1 MRKTHHVPQLTRDAL
16 RSRLLQLA
24 SLGASG
30 ASIDLQIDT
39 LLEEILHDE
48 QLLEDDLVPQPLPAW
63 AEARDEDSRIVVTGM
78 GVLTPLGIGLPAF
91 WNGLVEGRSGVGPIT
106 LCDPGDSPSRIAGE
120 VPGFDPREY
129 LEAKEARRISRAS
142 QFAVAAA
149 RMALADSGLAITD
162 ENRYEVGALIA
173 NGSSSPP
180 DTELAARTLFER
192 GFGKVNPF
200 YITGSLPN
208 MPSCQV
214 AIHLG
219 LLGYNTA
226 IATACAASSQA
237 IGEATE
243 VLRRGEASAML
254 AGGTEAPICQLTLAS
269 FCAIRALSTRNAEP
283 QRASRPF
290 DTGRD
295 GFVLGEGAGVLV
307 LERLSDA
314 RRRGARIYA
323 EIIGYASTC
332 DAYHVTAPHPEGD
345 GAARAITRA
354 LVRAKISPQQIDY
367 INAHAT
373 STAAGDVAETLAVK
387 RAFGEYANSVPMS
400 STKSMTG
407 HLTSAAGAIEAAAT
421 IMALKHGVIPPT
433 INLETPDPACDLDYV
448 PNIARPAALQV
459 AMSNSFGFGGVN
471 GVLVFARPTAV

>member
-1 MRKTHHVPQLTRDAL
+1 MHGTGNELQARRELLRRRLMQLLDREDRGTAV
-16 RSRLLQLA
+16 
-24 SLGASG
+24 
-30 ASIDLQIDT
+30 IEEQIED
-39 LLEEILHDE
+39 
-48 QLLEDDLVPQPLPAW
+48 LLEDILGDDLAAQPLPA
-63 AEARDEDSRIVVTGM
+63 RLDYHDEDDRIVVTGL
-78 GVLTPLGIGLPAF
+78 GLVTPLGIGIDPF
-91 WNGLVEGRSGVGPIT
+91 WEGLAAGRSGIRPIT

-120 VPGFDPREY
+120 VPGFEPRDY
-129 LEAKEARRISRAS
+129 MEAKEARRVSRAS

-149 RMALADSGLAITD
+149 RMAVADAGLAIRD
-162 ENRYEVGALIA
+162 DNRHEIGALIA

-180 DTELAARTLFER
+180 DTELAARTMIER

-214 AIHLG
+214 AIQLG

-237 IGEATE
+237 IGEAAE
-243 VLRRGEASAML
+243 VIRRGDAAVML

-269 FCAIRALSTRNAEP
+269 FCAIRALSTRNEEP
-283 QRASRPF
+283 GRASRPF
-290 DTGRD
+290 DATRD

-307 LERLSDA
+307 LERMSAA

-323 EIIGYASTC
+323 EVLGYASTC

-345 GAARAITRA
+345 GAARAMTRA
-354 LVRAKISPQQIDY
+354 LARARISPQQVDY

-373 STAAGDVAETLAVK
+373 STSAGDVAETLAIK
-387 RAFGEYANSVPMS
+387 RAFGEYANSVPIS

-407 HLTSAAGAIEAAAT
+407 HLTSAAGAVEAAAA
-421 IMALKHGVIPPT
+421 ILALKHGLIPPT
-433 INLETPDPACDLDYV
+433 INYEHPDPECNLDYV
-448 PNIARPAALQV
+448 PNTARPAALQIV
-459 AMSNSFGFGGVN
+459 MSNSFGFGGIN
-471 GVLVFARPTAV
+471 GVLVFQKPVVL